1 MKIAIRYYTKSGN
14 TRKLAEAIGRAIGVA
29 PEDIS
34 NPLTEDV
41 DLLFLGSSVYKAG
54 VDKAVKRFISDL
66 DVKVGKIV
74 NFSSAALISGTY
86 RQVKKLAAARGIV
99 MADEEFHCKGSF
111 HGLFKSH
118 PDTVDLKNAGA
129 FAENVV
135 AGGK

>member
-14 TRKLAEAIGRAIGVA
+14 TRKLAEAIGRAIGVV

-34 NPLTEDV
+34 SPLTEDV

-86 RQVKKLAAARGIV
+86 RQVKKLAAARGIA

-118 PDTVDLKNAGA
+118 LDTVDLKNAGT